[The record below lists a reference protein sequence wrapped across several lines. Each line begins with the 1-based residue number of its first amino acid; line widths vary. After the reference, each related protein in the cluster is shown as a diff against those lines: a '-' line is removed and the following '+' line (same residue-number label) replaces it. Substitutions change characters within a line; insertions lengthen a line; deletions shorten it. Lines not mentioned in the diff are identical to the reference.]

1 MQTTVAGHKTWTPD
15 EDQLIRDQLAAGKRT
30 VDVWLP
36 HRSSSSIQTRA
47 CRLNLTDKHHP
58 RRSSDYY
65 PNLRTWS
72 QTELDLLVAGLAAGV
87 PVKDV
92 QITGRSKKALET
104 MASRLGVR
112 ASDRAARATTR
123 PCITCRRPI
132 RSEHAGH
139 RMCDRCRLNSS
150 EFACI

>member
-1 MQTTVAGHKTWTPD
+1 MQTTVAGHKTWMPE

-30 VDVWLP
+30 VDIWLP
-36 HRSSSSIQTRA
+36 HRTPGSIQTRA
-47 CRLNLTDKHHP
+47 CRLRLTDKQKP
-58 RRSSDYY
+58 RRTSDYH
-65 PNLRTWS
+65 PNCRSWS
-72 QTELDLLVAGLAAGV
+72 QSELDLLVAGLAAGLSV
-87 PVKDV
+87 NDV
-92 QITGRSKKALET
+92 EITGRSKKSKET

-112 ASDRAARATTR
+112 PSNRAAGATTR

-139 RMCDRCRLNSS
+139 RMCDRCRANSN